1 MRCIEI
7 KKASQN
13 NLKGIDVDIP
23 LESFTVIC
31 GLSGSGKSSLAFE
44 TLYAEGQR
52 RYLQN
57 LSNYIKQYII
67 QQKQPEVESIT
78 NLPPAL
84 ALEQKNN
91 VRSSR
96 STVASLSGL
105 ADHLR
110 LIFEKLSVAFCPEHK
125 IPLESFSPSSAANYL
140 IKNFS
145 GERAFLLLPVTTKSI
160 LNPKDFLKVLHKVG
174 FSRILLPKKSQI
186 TKGQIKEVIDL
197 KKIPASDFFILIDR
211 ISVEQ
216 KEKSRLV
223 DSLSQAFQINRF
235 FQTETQ
241 ALGDKVLFTSLTG
254 EQKWFSKKKR
264 CRECSFELSVP
275 ITSPLFSFNSP
286 LGACTKCQGYGYTL
300 KIDEK
305 KVIPHP
311 KLSIKQ
317 GAVKPLTTP
326 SSYRWRKALKKYCLS
341 NKIYEKP
348 WCDLSLRQR
357 QKLWKGE
364 KDFKGIEDY
373 FKYLGRKRHKMH
385 VRILLSRY
393 RSPFFC
399 EDCKGTRLRKEVQ
412 NIFLHKKKYTDY
424 MKMTLGDLK
433 NLFDETS
440 FSSTQINKC
449 KDALEA
455 LKNNLNYLNSV
466 GLSYLNLDRP
476 ISTLSGGE
484 LQRLNLSN
492 QLGLRLSQVL
502 YVLDEPTVGLHPRD
516 THRMIE
522 LLKEL
527 KSLGNTIV
535 VVEHDQDVIENS
547 DHIIEMGPE
556 SGQRGGEILW
566 TGLKEDFLSSEK
578 SNTVSYLKRNSM
590 LLRTFRPIDKKS
602 YKYSLVLKKA
612 EGHNLKKVNLFIPL
626 NRFVVVTGVSGSG
639 KSSLI
644 SETLYPILENQ
655 INGGSLESLK
665 YESLSGSHFLK
676 NVILMNQSEV
686 GRTSRSSIISY
697 LKSYDIIR
705 KLFAGTP
712 LSKKQGFKASHFSL
726 NVEGGRCP
734 SCKGLAYQE
743 IDMVF
748 MDPIKVPCEDCKGKK
763 FQKEILK
770 IQYKEKN
777 IFQILN
783 LTVEEG
789 FHFFRSEASLLRT
802 FSALREVGLSYVT
815 LGQNTA
821 SLSGGERQR
830 LKLAKELLNSQQ
842 EKTLYILDEPTKGLH
857 FREIDL
863 LLKVLNRLVESG
875 GSVLVIEHNLEI
887 IKEADYVIDIG
898 PEAGEKGGKL
908 VAEGSPL
915 ELLSFKKSHTAFYL
929 KEYLS
934 KHSQKNFQ
942 N

>member
-1 MRCIEI
+1 MRFIEI

-13 NLKGIDVDIP
+13 NLKGIDIDIP

-105 ADHLR
+105 GDHLR
-110 LIFEKLSVAFCPEHK
+110 LIFEKLSVAVCPEHK
-125 IPLESFSPSSAANYL
+125 IPLESYSPSSATNYL

-145 GERAFLLLPVTTKSI
+145 GERAFLLIPVTVKQI
-160 LNPKDFLKVLHKVG
+160 LNPKTFLKNLHKAG
-174 FSRILLPKKSQI
+174 FSRIFLPKKNQI
-186 TKGQIKEVIDL
+186 VKGEIKEVLEL
-197 KKIPASDFFILIDR
+197 KKIPTKDFFILIDR
-211 ISVEQ
+211 IVVAQ

-223 DSLSQAFQINRF
+223 DSLNQAFQIHRF
-235 FQTETQ
+235 FQMETQ
-241 ALGDKVLFTSLTG
+241 AFGDKILFAALNG

-264 CRECSFELSVP
+264 CRECSFELNVP
-275 ITSPLFSFNSP
+275 ISSPLFSFNSP
-286 LGACTKCQGYGYTL
+286 LGACKKCQGYGYIL
-300 KIDEK
+300 KIDET
-305 KVIPHP
+305 KVIPNS
-311 KLSIKQ
+311 KLSVKE
-317 GAVKPLTTP
+317 GAVKPLTMP
-326 SSYRWRKALKKYCLS
+326 SSYPWRRALKEYCLEK
-341 NKIYEKP
+341 NIYEKA
-348 WCDLSLRQR
+348 WCDLSPR
-357 QKLWKGE
+357 QKKSLWQGE

-373 FKYLGRKRHKMH
+373 FKYLGRKKHKMH

-424 MKMTLGDLK
+424 MKMTLGDMK
-433 NLFDETS
+433 TFFDKTS
-440 FSSTQINKC
+440 FSSVEVGKC
-449 KDALEA
+449 KEALEA
-455 LKNNLNYLNSV
+455 LKNNLKYLNSV
-466 GLSYLNLDRP
+466 GLSYLGLDRP

-527 KSLGNTIV
+527 KDLGNTIV
-535 VVEHDQDVIENS
+535 IVEHDQDVIESS

-566 TGLKEDFLSSEK
+566 TGAKKDFLSSEK

-590 LLRTFRPIDKKS
+590 ILRTARPTDKS
-602 YKYSLVLKKA
+602 QYKYGLVLKKA
-612 EGHNLKKVNLFIPL
+612 EGHNLKKVDLFVPL

-644 SETLYPILENQ
+644 SDTLYPALENQ
-655 INGGSLESLK
+655 IHGASLK
-665 YESLSGSHFLK
+665 SLKHESLSGCEFLK
-676 NVILMNQSEV
+676 NVVLMDQSEV

-697 LKSYDIIR
+697 LKSYDVIR
-705 KLFAGTP
+705 KLFSEVP
-712 LSKKQGFKASHFSL
+712 LSKRQGFKSSHFSL

-734 SCKGLAYQE
+734 ICKGLAYQE

-748 MDPIKVPCEDCKGKK
+748 MDPIKVLCEDCRGKK
-763 FQKEILK
+763 FQKEVLK
-770 IQYKEKN
+770 VQYKGKN
-777 IFQILN
+777 IFQVLN

-789 FHFFRSEASLLRT
+789 FHFFRSEASLLRA
-802 FSALREVGLSYVT
+802 FSALKEVGLSYVT
-815 LGQNTA
+815 LGQSTA

-857 FREIDL
+857 FKEIDL
-863 LLKVLNRLVESG
+863 LLKVLNRIVEAG

-887 IKEADYVIDIG
+887 IKEADYIIDIG
-898 PEAGEKGGKL
+898 LEAGKGGGKL
-908 VAEGSPL
+908 IAEGSPL
-915 ELLSFKKSHTAFYL
+915 ELLNFKKSHTAFYL

-934 KHSQKNFQ
+934 KHSQKTTS
-942 N
+942 

>member
-1 MRCIEI
+1 MRCIEV

-13 NLKGIDVDIP
+13 NLKGIDIDIP

-57 LSNYIKQYII
+57 LSNYIKQYIV
-67 QQKQPEVESIT
+67 QQKQPEVESII

-110 LIFEKLSVAFCPEHK
+110 LIFEKLSIVVCPKHK
-125 IPLESFSPSSAANYL
+125 IPLESFSPSSATDYL
-140 IKNFS
+140 LKNFS
-145 GERAFLLLPVTTKSI
+145 GERAFLLIPVTVKHI
-160 LNPKDFLKVLHKVG
+160 FNPKTFLKDLHKAG
-174 FSRILLPKKSQI
+174 FSRILSPQKNQI
-186 TKGQIKEVIDL
+186 IKGQIKEVIDL
-197 KKIPASDFFILIDR
+197 KKIPAKDFFILIDR
-211 ISVEQ
+211 VSIEQ

-223 DSLSQAFQINRF
+223 DSLGQAFQMSRF

-241 ALGDKVLFTSLTG
+241 AFGDKVLFASLKG

-264 CRECSFELSVP
+264 CRECSFELNLQ
-275 ITSPLFSFNSP
+275 ITSSLFSFNSP
-286 LGACTKCQGYGYTL
+286 FGACTKCQGYGYNL
-300 KIDEK
+300 EIDEK
-305 KVIPHP
+305 KVIPNP
-311 KLSIKQ
+311 KLSIKE
-317 GAVKPLTTP
+317 GAVKPLTMP
-326 SSYRWRKALKKYCLS
+326 SSSRWRKSLKEYCLEQ
-341 NKIYEKP
+341 KIYEKA

-357 QKLWKGE
+357 QYLWKGE
-364 KDFKGIEDY
+364 KDFKGIDDY
-373 FKYLGRKRHKMH
+373 FKYLSRKRHKMH

-399 EDCKGTRLRKEVQ
+399 EECKGTRLRKEVQ

-424 MKMTLGDLK
+424 MKMTLGDIQPFF
-433 NLFDETS
+433 NQSS
-440 FSSTQINKC
+440 FSAAEVSKC
-449 KDALEA
+449 KEALEA
-455 LKNNLNYLNSV
+455 LEKNLSYLNSV
-466 GLSYLNLDRP
+466 GLSYLSLDRP

-516 THRMIE
+516 THRMIG

-527 KSLGNTIV
+527 KDLGNTIL
-535 VVEHDQDVIENS
+535 VVEHDQDVIESS
-547 DHIIEMGPE
+547 DYIIEMGPE
-556 SGQRGGEILW
+556 SGQKGGEVLW
-566 TGLKEDFLSSEK
+566 AGPKKDFLSNEK
-578 SNTVSYLKRNSM
+578 SNTASYLKRNSM
-590 LLRTFRPIDKKS
+590 LLRTVRPTDKKN
-602 YKYSLVLKKA
+602 YKYALILKKA
-612 EGHNLKKVNLFIPL
+612 EGHNLKKVDLFIPL

-655 INGGSLESLK
+655 INGGSLKNLK
-665 YESLSGSHFLK
+665 HESLSGAKFLK
-676 NVILMNQSEV
+676 NVVLMNQSEV
-686 GRTSRSSIISY
+686 GRSSRSSIISY
-697 LKSYDIIR
+697 LKSYDTIR
-705 KLFAGTP
+705 KLFAETA
-712 LSKKQGFKASHFSL
+712 LSKRQGFKTSHFSL

-748 MDPIKVPCEDCKGKK
+748 MDPIKVLCEDCKGKK

-770 IQYKEKN
+770 IQYNKKN
-777 IFQILN
+777 IFEVLN

-789 FHFFRSEASLLRT
+789 LHFFRSALLLRT
-802 FSALREVGLSYVT
+802 FSALKEVGLAYLT

-821 SLSGGERQR
+821 SLSGGEKQR

-842 EKTLYILDEPTKGLH
+842 DKTLYILDEPTKGLH
-857 FREIDL
+857 FKEIDL
-863 LLKVLNRLVESG
+863 LLKVLNRLVEAG

-887 IKEADYVIDIG
+887 IKEADYIIDIG
-898 PEAGEKGGKL
+898 PEAGKDGGKL
-908 VAEGSPL
+908 VAEGEPL
-915 ELLSFKKSHTAFYL
+915 KLLRSKKSHTAFYL

-934 KHSQKNFQ
+934 KHSPKLMP
-942 N
+942 